1 MGTDHAPYIEM
12 LMGRTPTAR
21 RGIHA
26 DTGLVA
32 VLVVVV
38 VVVTG
43 RQAGRSARTMLSDVR
58 VRA

>member
-38 VVVTG
+38 VVTG